1 MFCRKCGYE
10 IKHNMKFCVNCGAQV
25 DYIQEQNQEIE
36 NENKEEKNEVVQ
48 VVENK
53 EKLPKQSKKWDVFA
67 KLGFGLGLGGL
78 IAAPLTWGMYIMV
91 CVAGIVFSALGK
103 KDTRQL
109 EKCNKGLRRSIAG
122 SIIGIILFIVTIVA
136 MILLIPE

>member
-1 MFCRKCGYE
+1 MSYCIKCGKE
-10 IKHNMKFCVNCGAQV
+10 LREDEKFCSNCGRKRIDETV
-25 DYIQEQNQEIE
+25 V
-36 NENKEEKNEVVQ
+36 NETNSPQPVMKCFT
-48 VVENK
+48 
-53 EKLPKQSKKWDVFA
+53 VFGNVGHA
-67 KLGFGLGLGGL
+67 LGIVTLVMGFIPIMSLYAFIFG
-78 IAAPLTWGMYIMV
+78 IH
-91 CVAGIVFSALGK
+91 GIVFSALGK